1 MIKVNVKYN
10 NNKVYELVI
19 KGHAGYDVHGK
30 DIVCAAVSAMAI
42 TTVNN
47 IIALDDSI
55 DYEENSGLLI
65 IRVKRD
71 TEVASERITTSR
83 RISKREYN
91 ELYDSNLDTPIRK
104 CRYCFT
110 YDNQYY
116 KLDVFE
122 NPAGLVILET
132 ELTNKSKEVVIPD
145 FLSIKKDIT
154 EDKEYRNVNL
164 YKKINL

>member
-30 DIVCAAVSAMAI
+30 DIVCAAVSSMAI
-42 TTVNN
+42 TTINN

-71 TEVASERITTSR
+71 TEVNN
-83 RISKREYN
+83 K
-91 ELYDSNLDTPIRK
+91 LLDNLVRM
-104 CRYCFT
+104 
-110 YDNQYY
+110 
-116 KLDVFE
+116 L
-122 NPAGLVILET
+122 T
-132 ELTNKSKEVVIPD
+132 ELKEQYPKNIE
-145 FLSIKKDIT
+145 IRN
-154 EDKEYRNVNL
+154 ED
-164 YKKINL
+164 

>member
-30 DIVCAAVSAMAI
+30 DIVCAAVSSMAI
-42 TTVNN
+42 TTINN

-71 TEVASERITTSR
+71 TEVNN
-83 RISKREYN
+83 K
-91 ELYDSNLDTPIRK
+91 LLDNLVRM
-104 CRYCFT
+104 
-110 YDNQYY
+110 
-116 KLDVFE
+116 L
-122 NPAGLVILET
+122 T
-132 ELTNKSKEVVIPD
+132 ELKVQYPKNIEIRN
-145 FLSIKKDIT
+145 
-154 EDKEYRNVNL
+154 ED
-164 YKKINL
+164 

>member
-30 DIVCAAVSAMAI
+30 DIVCAAVSSMAI
-42 TTVNN
+42 TTINN

-71 TEVASERITTSR
+71 TEVNN
-83 RISKREYN
+83 K
-91 ELYDSNLDTPIRK
+91 LLDNLVRM
-104 CRYCFT
+104 
-110 YDNQYY
+110 
-116 KLDVFE
+116 L
-122 NPAGLVILET
+122 T
-132 ELTNKSKEVVIPD
+132 ELKVQYQKNIEIRN
-145 FLSIKKDIT
+145 
-154 EDKEYRNVNL
+154 ED
-164 YKKINL
+164 